1 MLKLNV
7 VLSCKKN
14 GVNYTAYQLKDGY
27 LINVRTK
34 NNTKWYE
41 IHEFSAICMDLDI
54 TMDEAEEKVIP
65 TFTPVPKEQDDDD
78 ELPF

>member
-27 LINVRTK
+27 LINVRSK
-34 NNTKWYE
+34 GDTKWYE

-54 TMDEAEEKVIP
+54 TMEEAEKVIP
-65 TFTPVPKEQDDDD
+65 TFTPVPSDDDD
-78 ELPF
+78 KLPF

>member
-14 GVNYTAYQLKDGY
+14 GVNYTAYQLKDAY

-34 NNTKWYE
+34 DDSKWYE
-41 IHEFSAICMDLDI
+41 IHQFSAICMDLDI
-54 TMDEAEEKVIP
+54 VMEEAEKVVVP
-65 TFTPVPKEQDDDD
+65 TFTPVPKQDDD
-78 ELPF
+78 ELPFPF

>member
-34 NNTKWYE
+34 DDSKWYE
-41 IHEFSAICMDLDI
+41 IHQFSAICMDLDI
-54 TMDEAEEKVIP
+54 TMDEAEKVIP
-65 TFTPVPKEQDDDD
+65 TFTPVPKQDDDD
-78 ELPF
+78 DPLPF